1 MWLKKKDFQELEA
14 RLVLLERK
22 QEQDIKDIKKDA
34 ELEYKSIY
42 GGLKRSSGRLNKLE
56 YQNHTEIIS
65 QLTLIAHPEIQQWVI
80 KYKQTY
86 LGNVTRMVTKKDA
99 YKLLR
104 PDEMPD
110 SNQDFNN
117 SWSKYHEIFEFVLK
131 NVDYIMQDD
140 TVERKTN
147 VKLN

>member
-1 MWLKKKDFQELEA
+1 MQNLNIRVFT
-14 RLVLLERK
+14 
-22 QEQDIKDIKKDA
+22 
-34 ELEYKSIY
+34 
-42 GGLKRSSGRLNKLE
+42 GGLKRSSDRLDKLE

-65 QLTLIAHPEIQQWVI
+65 QLTLIAHPEIQQWVV

-86 LGNVTRMVTKKDA
+86 LGNVTHMVTKQDA
-99 YKLLR
+99 YKFLR

-117 SWSKYHEIFEFVLK
+117 SWKKYHEIFEFVSK

-147 VKLN
+147 VKFN